1 MDEVHTLR
9 ERSRVVE
16 APSIAPGRSSRSDEA
31 QYDSVQNARTSP
43 GLRALFQI
51 LVHPWAIAL
60 ANATIALILALGFVE
75 MLRSG
80 LEPLHTAEEV
90 VTGLGVILIGWGVAL
105 EERHK
110 LREVFGLLGEN
121 EAREER
127 IDEICHRFG
136 LGQLLFGLF
145 AEIMVEAVRI
155 PDAIINTSGIERSVL
170 TAAAALLGIGGLLLL
185 RQIALLL
192 RV

>member
-1 MDEVHTLR
+1 
-9 ERSRVVE
+9 
-16 APSIAPGRSSRSDEA
+16 
-31 QYDSVQNARTSP
+31 
-43 GLRALFQI
+43 
-51 LVHPWAIAL
+51 
-60 ANATIALILALGFVE
+60 

-80 LEPLHTAEEV
+80 LEPLHTAQEV

-155 PDAIINTSGIERSVL
+155 PDAIINTAGIEKSVL
-170 TAAAALLGIGGLLLL
+170 IAASVLLAVGALLLL
-185 RQIALLL
+185 KQIVLLV
-192 RV
+192 RA